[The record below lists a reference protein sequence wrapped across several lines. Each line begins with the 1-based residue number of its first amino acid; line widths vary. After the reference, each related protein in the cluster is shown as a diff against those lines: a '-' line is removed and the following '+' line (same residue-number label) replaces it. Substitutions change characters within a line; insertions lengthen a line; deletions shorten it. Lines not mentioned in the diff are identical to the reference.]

1 LEGSASQHDEF
12 LNGENRLLQQIQQS
26 GRSPNSDATIQ
37 AVKGLTD
44 IPGIRVGHVS
54 DYEALTGCTA
64 ILCEQGAVGGVDI
77 RGSASGTEETPTLDP
92 AHVADR
98 VHAIL
103 LAGGSAFGLE
113 AASGVRRYLA
123 RRGVGFA
130 FGGEHVPIVPAAI
143 LFDLGLGKSNTHPN
157 LAMGEAA
164 AAAATADPVA
174 EGAVGAG
181 TGATVGKIL
190 GIEHAMKSGLGS
202 ATVELDGGVL
212 VASLV
217 AVNAMG
223 DVRDPA
229 SGKIIAGARRSPA
242 SREFLDT
249 AAYMKRH
256 SAEAGSAA
264 TPKNTT
270 LAVVATNARLTKLQ
284 ARKLAE
290 FGSLGMART
299 ICPVNTTVDGDIVFA
314 LSLGSIEAGIDSLG
328 VAAAEAVAQAIL
340 RAIQSARGMGGL
352 PGLAG

>member
-1 LEGSASQHDEF
+1 M
-12 LNGENRLLQQIQQS
+12 
-26 GRSPNSDATIQ
+26 
-37 AVKGLTD
+37 KGLTD

-64 ILCEQGAVGGVDI
+64 ILCEQGGVGGVDI
-77 RGSASGTEETPTLDP
+77 RGSASGTQETPTLDP
-92 AHVADR
+92 SHVAGV
-98 VHAIL
+98 VHGIL

-123 RRGVGFA
+123 QRGVGFA
-130 FGGEHVPIVPAAI
+130 FGGERVPIVPAAI
-143 LFDLGLGKSNTHPN
+143 LFDLGLGKTNLHPN

-164 AAAATADPVA
+164 AAAATGDAVA

-190 GIEHAMKSGLGS
+190 GMKHAMKSGLGS
-202 ATVELDGGVL
+202 ATVELDRGVM

-217 AVNAMG
+217 VVNAMG

-229 SGKIIAGARRSPA
+229 SGKIIAGARRAPDS
-242 SREFLDT
+242 SEFLDT
-249 AAYMKRH
+249 AGYMKRH
-256 SAEAGSAA
+256 SALPGGAA

-270 LAVVATNARLTKLQ
+270 LAVVATNARINKLQ

-290 FGSLGMART
+290 FGSLGMARALS
-299 ICPVNTTVDGDIVFA
+299 PVNTMVDGDIVFA
-314 LSLGSIEAGIDSLG
+314 LSLGSLTADINSLG
-328 VAAAEAVAQAIL
+328 VAAAEAVAEAIL
-340 RAIQSARGMGGL
+340 RAVRTARSVGGL

>member
-1 LEGSASQHDEF
+1 M
-12 LNGENRLLQQIQQS
+12 
-26 GRSPNSDATIQ
+26 
-37 AVKGLTD
+37 KGLTD

-64 ILCEQGAVGGVDI
+64 ILCEEGAVGGVDI
-77 RGSASGTEETPTLDP
+77 RGSASGTEETPALDP
-92 AHVADR
+92 GHLDDS
-98 VHAIL
+98 VHAIM

-123 RRGVGFA
+123 RRGVGVFY
-130 FGGEHVPIVPAAI
+130 GGEHIPIVTGAI
-143 LFDLGLGKSNTHPN
+143 LFDLGLGKSNVHPN

-164 AAAATADPVA
+164 AAAATAEAVA

-190 GIEHAMKSGLGS
+190 GMKHAMKSGVGS
-202 ATVELDGGVL
+202 ATVELDRGVL

-229 SGKIIAGARRSPA
+229 GGKIIAGARRAPE

-249 AAYMKRH
+249 AEYMKRH
-256 SAEAGSAA
+256 SALAGGAIA
-264 TPKNTT
+264 PKNTT

-290 FGSLGMART
+290 FGSLGMARA
-299 ICPVNTTVDGDIVFA
+299 ISPVNTMVDGDIVFA
-314 LSLGSIEAGIDSLG
+314 LSLGSLAADINSLG
-328 VAAAEAVAQAIL
+328 VAAAEAVAEAIL
-340 RAIQSARGMGGL
+340 RAVKTARSMGGL

>member
-1 LEGSASQHDEF
+1 
-12 LNGENRLLQQIQQS
+12 
-26 GRSPNSDATIQ
+26 
-37 AVKGLTD
+37 VKGLTD

-77 RGSASGTEETPTLDP
+77 RGSASGTEETPALDP

-113 AASGVRRYLA
+113 AVSGVRRYLA

-130 FGGEHVPIVPAAI
+130 FGGEHIPIVAGAI
-143 LFDLGLGKSNTHPN
+143 LFDLGLGKSNAHPN

-190 GIEHAMKSGLGS
+190 GMKHAMKSGIGS
-202 ATVELDGGVL
+202 VTLELDGGAL

-229 SGKIIAGARRSPA
+229 SGKIIAGARKAPDG
-242 SREFLDT
+242 REFLDT
-249 AAYMKRH
+249 AAYMKH
-256 SAEAGSAA
+256 HGVFPGGAV
-264 TPKNTT
+264 TPRNTT

-290 FGSLGMART
+290 FGSLGMARA
-299 ICPVNTTVDGDIVFA
+299 ICPVNTMVDGDIVFA
-314 LSLGSIEAGIDSLG
+314 LSVGPLEADINSLG
-328 VAAAEAVAQAIL
+328 VAAAEAVAEAIV
-340 RAIQSARGMGGL
+340 RAVRSARGMGDL
-352 PGLAG
+352 PGLAE